1 MNRVMGPTGAG
12 KTTFINTVTGST
24 KLQVSDELE
33 SCTQEVQLSDPFVFQ
48 DRNVVFIDTPGF
60 DDADA
65 DRSDADILR
74 MVSQEANARRIGVP
88 QRHSQV
94 RMSGSACNNLR
105 IFRKLCGDPS
115 LRNVAI
121 LTTMWSTVNGE
132 EAEKRHR
139 NLEEGDKYFGE
150 MIKHGASRFDTEGSG
165 GGWEGMGGDT
175 GGGELSRQLD
185 QKAEKIES
193 RIVRLQEEAAEA
205 TKEEDAEALREVQ
218 AMLAKSEEEL
228 LKVKNEKKKLR
239 GGLVGAVLRFL
250 AGMSSAF
257 LR

>member
-1 MNRVMGPTGAG
+1 MGPTGAG

-74 MVSQEANARRIGVP
+74 MVSDYLTEVYRRKQTLAGLVYLKDI
-88 QRHSQV
+88 SQV

-139 NLEEGDKYFGE
+139 NLG
-150 MIKHGASRFDTEGSG
+150 
-165 GGWEGMGGDT
+165 
-175 GGGELSRQLD
+175 
-185 QKAEKIES
+185 
-193 RIVRLQEEAAEA
+193 
-205 TKEEDAEALREVQ
+205 
-218 AMLAKSEEEL
+218 
-228 LKVKNEKKKLR
+228 R
-239 GGLVGAVLRFL
+239 GG
-250 AGMSSAF
+250 
-257 LR
+257 